1 MIKPA
6 TNQIL
11 LQLKNVLE
19 QLNNEQLSSQLD
31 VLNGST
37 IGMHVRHILE
47 FFMCLTESQTTFKVN
62 YDLRDRDTSLEVSTD
77 KCIKTL
83 NKILFFLTKTR
94 DDYELELSANYSL
107 SDESEKITLKS
118 TFLREL
124 LYNVE
129 HTIHHLAIIK
139 IGIKALNINLVAD
152 ETFGVAASTI
162 RNKKVCAQ

>member
-1 MIKPA
+1 MIKQA
-6 TNQIL
+6 TNQTL
-11 LQLKNVLE
+11 LQLKNVLL
-19 QLNNEQLSSQLD
+19 QLKDEQLSSQLD

-47 FFMCLTESQTTFKVN
+47 FFMCLAESKTTLKIN
-62 YDLRDRDTSLEVSTD
+62 YDLRNRDTSFEVSTD
-77 KCIKTL
+77 ECIQAI
-83 NKILFFLTKTR
+83 NEIMFFLTEIV

-107 SDESEKITLKS
+107 LDELEKFTLKT

-129 HTIHHLAIIK
+129 HTVHHLAIIK
-139 IGIKALNINLVAD
+139 IGIKALNVNLSID

>member
-1 MIKPA
+1 MIKQA
-6 TNQIL
+6 TDQIL

-19 QLNNEQLSSQLD
+19 QLSNEQLSFPLD

-47 FFMCLTESQTTFKVN
+47 FFLCLTESKTTFKVN
-62 YDLRDRDTSLEVSTD
+62 YDLRNRDTLLEVNTEE
-77 KCIKTL
+77 CIQTI
-83 NKILFFLTKTR
+83 NKIMFFLNQNR
-94 DDYELELSANYSL
+94 EDFELKLSANYSL
-107 SDESEKITLKS
+107 LDEPEEVTLDS

-129 HTIHHLAIIK
+129 HTVHHLAIIK
-139 IGIKALNINLVAD
+139 IGIKALNNNLNID
-152 ETFGVAASTI
+152 ETMGVAASTI

>member
-1 MIKPA
+1 MIKQA

-19 QLNNEQLSSQLD
+19 QLSNEQLISPLD

-47 FFMCLTESQTTFKVN
+47 FFLCLTESKTTSKVN
-62 YDLRDRDTSLEVSTD
+62 YDLRNRDVLLEVSTD
-77 KCIKTL
+77 DCIQTI
-83 NKILFFLTKTR
+83 NKIMLFLNENQEDFKLK
-94 DDYELELSANYSL
+94 LSANYSL
-107 SDESEKITLKS
+107 LDEKEEVTLNS

-129 HTIHHLAIIK
+129 HTVHHLAIIK
-139 IGIKALNINLVAD
+139 IGLKALNVNLNID
-152 ETFGVAASTI
+152 ETLGVAASTI
-162 RNKKVCAQ
+162 RNKKICAQ